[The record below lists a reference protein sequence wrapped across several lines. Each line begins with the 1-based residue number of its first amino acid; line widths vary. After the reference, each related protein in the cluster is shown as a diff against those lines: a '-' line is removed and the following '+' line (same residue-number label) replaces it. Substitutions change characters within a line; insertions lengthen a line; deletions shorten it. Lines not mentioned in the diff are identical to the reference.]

1 MNKFIAAVVVAVVAA
16 GGAYLIASGGSGSVP
31 ESESE
36 KVQFDSYKESETQK
50 PTPTARDDSPSK
62 DEESA
67 EAKESKEAPTEVEVV
82 RMDRDKKTASSDSG
96 INTAKPGDGS
106 PKNSRPTVNPE
117 DLKAIQTQ
125 DNLKIKKIE
134 IPEGQVDKL
143 DFRSIQR
150 DQNNQQ
156 QDQPQQE

>member
-16 GGAYLIASGGSGSVP
+16 GGAYLIASGGSDSVP

-36 KVQFDSYKESETQK
+36 KVQFDSYEKSEAQN
-50 PTPTARDDSPSK
+50 PSPTARDDSPSK
-62 DEESA
+62 DEEST
-67 EAKESKEAPTEVEVV
+67 EAKEPNETPTEVEVV
-82 RMDRDKKTASSDSG
+82 RMGRDKKTASADG
-96 INTAKPGDGS
+96 GTNTAKPGDGS
-106 PKNSRPTVNPE
+106 PENSRPTVNPE
-117 DLKAIQTQ
+117 DLKAIQSH
-125 DNLKIKKIE
+125 DNLEIKKIE

-150 DQNNQQ
+150 NQNNQP